1 MILTVDKYHC
11 EGIFDHTGGE
21 LQIPSYG
28 FTLSIPPGAL
38 PEGSSETITLNVL
51 KDIPPA
57 ITLRPGEMVLTHGF
71 QCLPSGLQFV
81 SEKPVTLKIP
91 HCANLI
97 DPTKVQ
103 VVLYFWN
110 HEGEADRIV
119 QTSRTC
125 LVTCNHVEI
134 LLEHFT
140 IVFPAFITNLFS
152 MKSKRMSFM
161 PFLQKIK
168 PQCREMPLEFRMVNK
183 PDGNSWRDVHDIV
196 EKAEYQPAKDD
207 DDEMDVICEDMEIT
221 CQMNNNDTFRKLKS
235 RHHQWSTLSLLR
247 LDATVKISNWNIM
260 AFQWLSHLGLSNRTN
275 LARSPLPL

>member
-38 PEGSSETITLNVL
+38 PEGSSETITLDVL

-57 ITLRPGEMVLTHGF
+57 ITLRPDETLLTYGF

-81 SEKPVTLKIP
+81 SEKPVRLKIP

-110 HEGEADRIV
+110 HGKAMWSRNRKFINLSKSEEKFDFLVVIIPHTLQLNGEHSSQSPFYRHA
-119 QTSRTC
+119 
-125 LVTCNHVEI
+125 NH
-134 LLEHFT
+134 
-140 IVFPAFITNLFS
+140 P
-152 MKSKRMSFM
+152 
-161 PFLQKIK
+161 
-168 PQCREMPLEFRMVNK
+168 
-183 PDGNSWRDVHDIV
+183 
-196 EKAEYQPAKDD
+196 
-207 DDEMDVICEDMEIT
+207 
-221 CQMNNNDTFRKLKS
+221 KLKAS
-235 RHHQWSTLSLLR
+235 EQIP
-247 LDATVKISNWNIM
+247 V
-260 AFQWLSHLGLSNRTN
+260 
-275 LARSPLPL
+275 